1 MIFRREMQLS
11 ALIGQFFMNLTIFED
26 KIAPKIPEKA
36 KRATNAIEK
45 VGKIQQLGLFLER
58 FQICGLKRGWEI
70 PILLVVE

>member
-1 MIFRREMQLS
+1 MQLS
-11 ALIGQFFMNLTIFED
+11 ALIGQFLMNSTIFEA
-26 KIAPKIPEKA
+26 KIAPKIPEKS
-36 KRATNAIEK
+36 KTTTNAIEK